1 MERFSM
7 NKAVATDKG
16 AASRMKTLDKQLT
29 ELKGQQA
36 VRLQSPPPHVC
47 SNIVYPV

>member
-7 NKAVATDKG
+7 SKAVATDKA

-29 ELKGQQA
+29 ELKAQQA
-36 VRLQSPPPHVC
+36 VRAVFPLPT
-47 SNIVYPV
+47 N